1 MKTMSL
7 LKKYAIS
14 VFAICGI
21 MVGSNHLSADDNEV
35 LLDQTGDNLT
45 LTILQAGTGNKISG
59 DSSEGS
65 DLVITGSSLIID
77 IIQDGDSNKMYGA
90 WALDGSGSSVLDF
103 YQLGSSN
110 VWDLNF
116 GATGSAD
123 YADMLVDI
131 QGDSNIFDM
140 DVGGNASA
148 EYLNFDLLILGSR
161 NDFSTSFNN
170 TNIWVAAASGDTCG
184 TNCTGTQTLAGIV
197 IDADNVVWNFDIT
210 GDDNAF
216 ATKQSGNSGH
226 SLTFE
231 LDGSDGDFQFIQDM
245 TTTCTPACAG
255 IINMTL
261 DSENASVSVKQTD

>member
-1 MKTMSL
+1 MKIMNFLQKSFS
-7 LKKYAIS
+7 I
-14 VFAICGI
+14 FAILGL

-35 LLDQTGDNLT
+35 LLDQTGDTLT

-77 IIQDGDSNKMYGA
+77 IIQDGDNNKMYGA
-90 WALDGSGSSVLDF
+90 WTLDGSGTSVLDF

-161 NDFSTSFNN
+161 NDFSTSFTNS
-170 TNIWVAAASGDTCG
+170 NIWAAAGVGDTCG
-184 TNCTGTQTLAGIV
+184 TNCTGSQSLAGIV
-197 IDADNVVWNFDIT
+197 IDADNVVWNFDVT

-226 SLTFE
+226 SLTVD
-231 LDGSDGDFQFIQDM
+231 LTGSNGDFQFIQDM

-261 DSENASVSVKQTD
+261 DSENASVSIKQTD

>member
-1 MKTMSL
+1 MKTKSFL
-7 LKKYAIS
+7 RKHFIS
-14 VFAICGI
+14 VFAMCS
-21 MVGSNHLSADDNEV
+21 MLVSSAFVNAEDNEV

-90 WALDGSGSSVLDF
+90 WTLDGNGTSVLDF
-103 YQLGSSN
+103 YQAGSSN

-131 QGDSNIFDM
+131 QGDTNIFDM

-148 EYLNFDLLILGSR
+148 EYLNFDLIILGSR
-161 NDFSTSFNN
+161 NDFSTSFTN
-170 TNIWVAAASGDTCG
+170 TNIWAAAGVGDTCG
-184 TNCTGTQTLAGIV
+184 TNCTGSQALAGIV
-197 IDADNVVWNFDIT
+197 IDADSVVWNFDIT

-226 SLTFE
+226 SLTVD
-231 LDGSDGDFQFIQDM
+231 LTGSDGDFQFIQDM